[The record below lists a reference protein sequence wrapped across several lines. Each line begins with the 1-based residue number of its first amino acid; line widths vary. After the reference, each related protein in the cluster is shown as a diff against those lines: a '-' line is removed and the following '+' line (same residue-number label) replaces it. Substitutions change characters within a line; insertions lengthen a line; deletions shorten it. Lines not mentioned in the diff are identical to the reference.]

1 MALVISRVLA
11 LLLFSALGII
21 VIKKTKYSRSRK
33 AMLFSFV
40 VSVLLVTLS
49 ALVPIENIFL
59 KFSNPK
65 NAYNYSNL
73 GQVELIVDGKLSSFV
88 VAKGSNAYNYNF
100 SIVPKC
106 GNSWKIGS
114 AFDTKIISQRFLDDI
129 VVYIYR
135 YRNSSDYF
143 VSIHNKD
150 CSELLLEDNRG
161 SKFHTLSSS
170 NSATGE
176 TVYTYYAYV
185 NNIDDQYKVY
195 EKTPDT
201 PQS

>member
-65 NAYNYSNL
+65 NAYNYS
-73 GQVELIVDGKLSSFV
+73 
-88 VAKGSNAYNYNF
+88 
-100 SIVPKC
+100 C
-106 GNSWKIGS
+106 
-114 AFDTKIISQRFLDDI
+114 
-129 VVYIYR
+129 
-135 YRNSSDYF
+135 
-143 VSIHNKD
+143 
-150 CSELLLEDNRG
+150 
-161 SKFHTLSSS
+161 
-170 NSATGE
+170 
-176 TVYTYYAYV
+176 
-185 NNIDDQYKVY
+185 
-195 EKTPDT
+195 
-201 PQS
+201 